1 MKRSLAVSSLL
12 KCHLQRLFHHFSPG
26 WFVCCR
32 PSPRESWNYRFPSAE
47 LGKHLFSD
55 RNGSRYWLKPVT
67 KKGARWET
75 MYFNSSFTFHFI
87 WQTCFTDAPA
97 DFGLHRLRRYSDHSP
112 VWFIFF
118 FIYLFILIF
127 INFSRN
133 FWVFPFQAK
142 KLIQPYL
149 AIKSKICHVG
159 WARAKTHIKTIL
171 LRISKLCQLRTAS
184 NEPLHVI
191 AQISQTAT
199 VMICQLNT
207 NFKKKS
213 FFSPYFKWFK
223 ID

>member
-1 MKRSLAVSSLL
+1 MKRSLVVSSLL

-87 WQTCFTDAPA
+87 WQPCFTDAPA

-112 VWFIFF
+112 VWFIL
-118 FIYLFILIF
+118 FIYLKFCLLQSQF
-127 INFSRN
+127 LGVSLSG
-133 FWVFPFQAK
+133 QE
-142 KLIQPYL
+142 
-149 AIKSKICHVG
+149 
-159 WARAKTHIKTIL
+159 THPTIL
-171 LRISKLCQLRTAS
+171 RNQKQNMSCWLSQSQDAHQNDSAAHLQIVPITHSFKRTAS
-184 NEPLHVI
+184 RHRSDITDSNGDDLSI
-191 AQISQTAT
+191 
-199 VMICQLNT
+199 
-207 NFKKKS
+207 K
-213 FFSPYFKWFK
+213 Y
-223 ID
+223 